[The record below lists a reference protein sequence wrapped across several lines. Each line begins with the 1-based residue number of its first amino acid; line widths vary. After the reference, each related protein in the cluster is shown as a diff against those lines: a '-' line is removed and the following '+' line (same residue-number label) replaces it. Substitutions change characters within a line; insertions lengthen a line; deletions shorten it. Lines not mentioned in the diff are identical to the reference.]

1 MLLAEVNLKDVSSPD
16 FPKGF
21 YYNEDQAA
29 LMQEAFENRKR
40 LTDSIQ
46 SVSWD
51 AGLWV
56 PPEEEGELQ
65 NTHVRF
71 FYDREK
77 GSSEF
82 VEDAEW

>member
-1 MLLAEVNLKDVSSPD
+1 
-16 FPKGF
+16 
-21 YYNEDQAA
+21 
-29 LMQEAFENRKR
+29 MQEAFENRKH